1 MKPASTAARAA
12 LVCLLGVLGQARGVS
27 AQDRWREPHRGVRHL
42 HRRVGLFDYHLVRVD
57 LAAARPRFVATE
69 ESFLDPRT
77 PGAPR
82 VWRTTSDFA
91 RHVGADLAVNAN
103 YFDIRHGRFSTCG
116 LAMAAGRVWRS
127 SYADRRLDCDWSMGF
142 GARGGVALFDA
153 REKVFGPAPFS
164 WVTEA
169 VTGSPRI
176 LGDGEVLSYSHPR
189 HALQRNPR
197 TILAVDRDRRTLFVM
212 MVNGRE
218 GRNQGMTCPEAARAL
233 RDHGAWD
240 AVNLDGGGSSAL
252 YLRAEGGLVSHPADG
267 TERGVGNHLGIVF
280 GDGEGVALEGPPDGP
295 APAEDPPKDEVVA
308 VHGMS
313 APAPVET
320 RVVRA
325 GCGVTPARPAAPS
338 FLAALGAFIV
348 SRRRRPA
355 PAKGSA
361 PCREGSRRPRE
372 SA

>member
-1 MKPASTAARAA
+1 MTRAATIARAA
-12 LVCLLGVLGQARGVS
+12 ALTVLGLLARPADLP
-27 AQDRWREPHRGVRHL
+27 AQDRWRQPHAGVRHL
-42 HRRVGLFDYHLVRVD
+42 HRRAGVIDYHLVTVD
-57 LAAARPRFVATE
+57 LATARPRFVATE
-69 ESFLDPRT
+69 ESFLDPRH

-103 YFDIRHGRFSTCG
+103 YFDIRHGRFGTCG

-127 SYADRRLDCDWSMGF
+127 SYADRRLDCDWSLGF
-142 GARGGVALFDA
+142 GARGRVDLFDT
-153 REKVFGPAPFS
+153 REKVLGPAPS
-164 WVTEA
+164 PWITEA
-169 VTGSPRI
+169 VTGSPRV
-176 LGDGEVLSYSHPR
+176 LGGGEVLSYTHPR

-197 TILAVDRDRRTLFVM
+197 TILGVDRDRRTLFVM

-267 TERGVGNHLGIVF
+267 VERGVGNHLGIVF
-280 GDGEGVALEGPPDGP
+280 GDDTAPTDAPP
-295 APAEDPPKDEVVA
+295 PAEPEVVTDTTLLA
-308 VHGMS
+308 RAALPPE
-313 APAPVET
+313 APSTA

-325 GCGVTPARPAAPS
+325 GCDVAQGAGSSGRWWWC
-338 FLAALGAFIV
+338 ALGAVIAA
-348 SRRRRPA
+348 RRGRAATRRA
-355 PAKGSA
+355 RGTA
-361 PCREGSRRPRE
+361 
-372 SA
+372 